1 VAHDPTSGDLG
12 VAVQSKFIA
21 VGAIVP
27 WAKAGVGAIATQS
40 YANTTYGPRGLTLL
54 GDGLSA
60 TEALERLTHDDEEK
74 ESRQVGI
81 VSTKGDAAAFTGEE
95 CHEWRGHVVG
105 NGYCCQGNIL
115 VSEET
120 ICAMAEAFERE
131 AGDLA
136 GRLMAALVGGQAAGG
151 DRRGQQSAALL
162 VVREAGGYGGYSDR
176 LVDLRVD
183 EHPEPI
189 QELARLLELHRMF
202 FTKSDE
208 SELLPVDDSL
218 ASELQ
223 RKLGDLGFYTAD
235 ITGIYDHRTQS
246 ALRDFCGIENLEER
260 WQEDSHIDPFV
271 LKFVRDKWQ
280 TYSA

>member
-1 VAHDPTSGDLG
+1 
-12 VAVQSKFIA
+12 
-21 VGAIVP
+21 
-27 WAKAGVGAIATQS
+27 VGAIATQS

-54 GDGLSA
+54 EDGLSA
-60 TEALERLTHDDEEK
+60 SEALERLTHNDEEK
-74 ESRQVGI
+74 EQRQVGI
-81 VSTKGDAAAFTGEE
+81 VSAAGDAAAFTGEE

-115 VSEET
+115 VGEET
-120 ICAMAEAFERE
+120 IRAMAEAFERE
-131 AGDLA
+131 AGDLPE
-136 GRLMAALVGGQAAGG
+136 RLVAALAGGQEAGG
-151 DRRGQQSAALL
+151 DKRGQQSAALL
-162 VVREAGGYGGYSDR
+162 VVREAGGYGGHNDR

-189 QELARLLELHRMF
+189 QELSRLLELHRIF

-208 SELLPVDDSL
+208 SELLPIDDSL

-223 RKLGDLGFYTAD
+223 RMLGGLGFYTAD
-235 ITGIYDHRTQS
+235 TTRVYDQRTKS

-260 WQEDSHIDPFV
+260 WQDDTRIDPLV

-280 TYSA
+280 ARSA